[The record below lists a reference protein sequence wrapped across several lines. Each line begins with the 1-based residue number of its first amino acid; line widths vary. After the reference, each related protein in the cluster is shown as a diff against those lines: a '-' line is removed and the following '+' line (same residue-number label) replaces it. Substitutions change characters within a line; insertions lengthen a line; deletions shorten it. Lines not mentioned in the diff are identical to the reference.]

1 MSLYVLVFVGVTPFG
16 AFVVGWLA
24 EHYGISFACA
34 VGGGLGLAA
43 VLTLSLFW
51 QLRQRRAGEA

>member
-1 MSLYVLVFVGVTPFG
+1 
-16 AFVVGWLA
+16 VVGWLA